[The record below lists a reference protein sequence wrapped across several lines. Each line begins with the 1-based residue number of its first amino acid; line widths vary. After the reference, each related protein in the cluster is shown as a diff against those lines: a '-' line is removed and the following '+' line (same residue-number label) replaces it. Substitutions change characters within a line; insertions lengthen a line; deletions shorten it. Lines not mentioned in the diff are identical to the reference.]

1 MTAGTNLNR
10 GRSERN
16 SRAKRRIL
24 RFMLLAA
31 VCLLGFCTLRWVLFD
46 RAAISEQQRTI
57 IAGWKSAVRQSA
69 VTPDEFTPVEE
80 DARPTGKIVYL
91 TFDDG
96 PTEWTGKFLD
106 VLEQHGV
113 KATFFMQGS
122 QLKRENL
129 QRFVKRA
136 VQEGHYVGGHSMS
149 HQYKKL
155 YEEGEFVSEM
165 KENLTLIHD
174 ITGENPHLVRPP
186 YGSAPGL
193 NNKQIRDQIAKEGIK
208 IWDWT
213 IDSND
218 WKLKDHPEQ
227 IVENIKKATNVDL
240 EVVLMHEK
248 PQTLQVLP
256 EIIEFFQKK
265 GYRFGVYN
273 DSGHFHLNFQKDHR
287 L

>member
-1 MTAGTNLNR
+1 MTARTHLD
-10 GRSERN
+10 RSRNER
-16 SRAKRRIL
+16 RVRMKKRRRLIL
-24 RFMLLAA
+24 LLAA
-31 VCLLGFCTLRWVLFD
+31 VILLVVSLVKL
-46 RAAISEQQRTI
+46 AAAPETAIAQRHAKQPADPTTSSESKPQGEEMVKPR
-57 IAGWKSAVRQSA
+57 G
-69 VTPDEFTPVEE
+69 E
-80 DARPTGKIVYL
+80 DARPQGKIVYL

-96 PTEWTGKFLD
+96 PSQWTGKFLD
-106 VLEQHGV
+106 VLQEQGV

-122 QLKRENL
+122 NLKRKSL
-129 QRFVKRA
+129 QSDVKRA
-136 VQEGHYVGGHSMS
+136 VREGHYVGGHSMT

-155 YEEGEFVSEM
+155 YEQGEFVSEM
-165 KENLTLIHD
+165 QETLSLIHD

-193 NNKQIRDQIAKEGIK
+193 NDEPIRDRIADAGIK

-218 WKLKDHPEQ
+218 WNLKDHPEQ
-227 IVENIKKATNVDL
+227 IIENVKKATKVDL

-256 EIIEFFQKK
+256 DIIAFYREA
-265 GYRFGVYN
+265 GYEFGVY
-273 DSGHFHLNFQKDHR
+273 DDAEHFHLNFQKDHR